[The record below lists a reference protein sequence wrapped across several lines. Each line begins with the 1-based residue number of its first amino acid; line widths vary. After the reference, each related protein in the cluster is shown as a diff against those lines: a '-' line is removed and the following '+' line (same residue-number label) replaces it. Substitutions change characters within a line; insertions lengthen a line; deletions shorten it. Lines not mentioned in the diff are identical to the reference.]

1 MPGHRACPTLR
12 SSGMS
17 EEGDSAALDLTG
29 PVEKSEESTG
39 DGGRVG
45 AILGEGLGG
54 NENEPGV
61 RLPGGPVLG
70 VHRHEVLDVGRN
82 QRTSGCC
89 RVGEYLV
96 VG

>member
-1 MPGHRACPTLR
+1 
-12 SSGMS
+12 MS

-61 RLPGGPVLG
+61 RLPGG
-70 VHRHEVLDVGRN
+70 R
-82 QRTSGCC
+82 
-89 RVGEYLV
+89 
-96 VG
+96 